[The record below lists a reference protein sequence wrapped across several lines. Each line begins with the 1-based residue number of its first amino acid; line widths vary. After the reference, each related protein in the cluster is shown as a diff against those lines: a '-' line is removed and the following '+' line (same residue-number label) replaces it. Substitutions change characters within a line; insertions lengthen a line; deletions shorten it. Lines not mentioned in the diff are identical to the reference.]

1 MINIYDKENEVIVNM
16 KYDKLDKIKMLLRND
31 SESTIDSLIKNL
43 EKNNNE
49 NINLLNE
56 TNTINFEKK
65 KNENEKMIL
74 NLPKNTNQTR
84 LNYYTKLINNG
95 VWYKNNIKQTFNS
108 LFIFD
113 WDDTLFCT
121 SEISIN
127 NFLDENYILSKEKKI
142 KFLNLKMK

>member
-65 KNENEKMIL
+65 KK
-74 NLPKNTNQTR
+74 
-84 LNYYTKLINNG
+84 
-95 VWYKNNIKQTFNS
+95 
-108 LFIFD
+108 
-113 WDDTLFCT
+113 
-121 SEISIN
+121 
-127 NFLDENYILSKEKKI
+127 
-142 KFLNLKMK
+142 

>member
-65 KNENEKMIL
+65 KM
-74 NLPKNTNQTR
+74 
-84 LNYYTKLINNG
+84 
-95 VWYKNNIKQTFNS
+95 
-108 LFIFD
+108 
-113 WDDTLFCT
+113 
-121 SEISIN
+121 
-127 NFLDENYILSKEKKI
+127 
-142 KFLNLKMK
+142 KMKK